1 MFSLRDN
8 FPAEMKSVVSITAL
22 ALFLCNI
29 FFMPFAIVLFYITI
43 KFDEFLLL
51 YFFIRSEI
59 WLNKKI
65 ISNFFLRD
73 EKCEITIC
81 DIIFVQGKNPIK
93 TAMIFSIQTQGKKS
107 YSNVTTNICFS
118 LHLFNL
124 QRR

>member
-1 MFSLRDN
+1 MKTHFLKDKKRKTVLKIRSHLHDMFSLRDN

-65 ISNFFLRD
+65 ISNFF
-73 EKCEITIC
+73 
-81 DIIFVQGKNPIK
+81 F
-93 TAMIFSIQTQGKKS
+93 
-107 YSNVTTNICFS
+107 
-118 LHLFNL
+118 
-124 QRR
+124 